1 MEAVSLA
8 RALAAQ
14 LPQLA
19 SAARQLSCAAL
30 PQPCDPSGEEEAY
43 DEAHRRR
50 LQEMASHAVGAAQP
64 QPPTTAP
71 GEAQPAPAGSGQ
83 RSSSSS
89 SRAHFPTAQ
98 QVAGRLRSNRAAS
111 CSAPSSPASS
121 GDAAGARLAGSGIL
135 DWRDVVAAMRA
146 AQQTVSGEQ
155 MLTDTFG

>member
-14 LPQLA
+14 LPQA

-30 PQPCDPSGEEEAY
+30 PQPCDPSGEEEAC

-50 LQEMASHAVGAAQP
+50 LQEMASHAAGAAQP
-64 QPPTTAP
+64 QPLTTAP

-83 RSSSSS
+83 RSSS
-89 SRAHFPTAQ
+89 RAHFPTAQ
-98 QVAGRLRSNRAAS
+98 QVAERLRSNGAAS

-121 GDAAGARLAGSGIL
+121 GDAAGARLAGSGTL